1 MKILHLSDLHFGT
14 ELPPLIPALISSAKT
29 LQPDLTI
36 ISGDLTQRARASQF
50 RQTVKFLTQLPAPI
64 LSVPG
69 NHDISLYNPFE
80 RLLFPFW
87 KYQHWIGKR
96 TANEW
101 KNDEIA
107 ILGLNSVTPFKG
119 MGGFITDKQL
129 NNVATFFEN
138 QPHKIKMVV
147 MHHNL
152 IQSERHRIINDADKI
167 LSVFGAAGVN
177 LVLGGHIHLPKIELL
192 HKPYLNHALYIITAG
207 TAISHRT
214 SAPNSFNVI
223 DLSQNTFTL
232 SVYNYAVNAFIKAS
246 ENAFT
251 L

>member
-14 ELPPLIPALISSAKT
+14 ELPPLIPTIIKCANT

-36 ISGDLTQRARASQF
+36 ISGDLTQRARTTQF
-50 RQTVKFLTQLPAPI
+50 RQTVAFLAQLPAPI
-64 LSVPG
+64 LAVPG
-69 NHDISLYNPFE
+69 NHDISLYNPLE

-87 KYQHWIGKR
+87 KYQHWVGKR

-101 KNDEIA
+101 VNDQIA
-107 ILGLNSVTPFKG
+107 ILGINSVTPFKR
-119 MGGFITDKQL
+119 MDGFITDKQL
-129 NNVATFFEN
+129 NDVSNFFEK
-138 QPHKIKMVV
+138 QPHKIKIVV

-167 LSVFGAAGVN
+167 LTHFGAAGVN
-177 LVLGGHIHLPKIELL
+177 LVLGGHIHFPKIELL
-192 HKPYLNHALYIITAG
+192 NKPYLNHALYIITAG
-207 TAISHRT
+207 TAISYRT

-223 DLSQNTFTL
+223 DLSQKSFTL
-232 SVYNYAVNAFIKAS
+232 SVYNYEASAFIKVS
-246 ENAFT
+246 ENSFS